1 MLPTAAVLWIVLA
14 VALAVVIILW
24 AYFTAQRLH
33 RLHIRTDAAR
43 ASLEAALNRR
53 GAVIAT
59 LHPELASKARA
70 AEAVGLEYQNFDA
83 RIQKER
89 ELLDSVP
96 GLTASSTALDKNI
109 PAPLAEAQARVLLT
123 HRFYDAAVTDTRA
136 LRTRPLIRLFHL
148 GGTAK
153 LPEYFE
159 L

>member
-1 MLPTAAVLWIVLA
+1 MLPDAVVVVI
-14 VALAVVIILW
+14 VALVVIILW
-24 AYFTAQRLH
+24 AYFNAQRLH

-59 LHPELASKARA
+59 LYPHLAPLASA
-70 AEAVGLEYQNFDA
+70 AEHVGLEYQNFDA
-83 RIQKER
+83 RIAKER

-96 GLTASSTALDKNI
+96 GLTASSTAANQEI
-109 PAPLAEAQARVLLT
+109 PAALAEAMVRVQLT
-123 HRFYDAAVTDTRA
+123 HRFYDAAVTDTRH